1 MDEWLRVVWDRR
13 AHLGVH
19 ADRTGHEIY
28 EWVENSLVPFRKI
41 NLTPVV
47 VAEIVPTEATSG
59 SASASVEF
67 RDFFVDIYGL
77 LCASGTIHR
86 DKLYCSSALPLWC
99 TFPSHPI
106 SQLIDIR
113 RNMV

>member
-1 MDEWLRVVWDRR
+1 MWDRR

-19 ADRTGHEIY
+19 ADRTAPEIY
-28 EWVENSLVPFRKI
+28 EWVGNSLVPFRKI

-47 VAEIVPTEATSG
+47 VEIVPSEATSG

-67 RDFFVDIYGL
+67 RDFFVDIYGM

-99 TFPSHPI
+99 TFPSRPI

-113 RNMV
+113 CNMV